1 MPDTK
6 ITALLNG
13 APWQSG
19 DILPGA
25 RGAGNVRGTIDDL
38 RLYMHSNLYPM
49 VNTFADLPVAAVVD
63 RIYIVRTTT
72 GLFGFRKLAGMWR
85 DNGTSWD
92 YLGLYGRSAVEIAF
106 TPAGTI
112 AAVDVQA
119 ALQELDGDIQGHIGT
134 GGAAH
139 AAASG
144 AVAGFMAAADK
155 TKLDGVA
162 SGATANSSDAALL
175 ARANHTGTQAIATI
189 AAAATARLF
198 GRVTAAAGPGEE
210 LTAAQAKTLLA
221 VVSTDLSDF
230 TEASQDVIGAMVAAA
245 GGTYNDAANSITL
258 PGTASFVDLGDA
270 PMTSWTPDGTSTTV
284 TAIGAGALSATGALT
299 GTAAIATTNAYTAAR
314 LVEHL
319 VTVAAT
325 TAVAGWRYAANK
337 WFMGNVA
344 NRGGF
349 KVICRFGPATGVATT
364 TNRCFVGMS
373 ANTAAATDVEPNT
386 LINMIGAGWG
396 AADANI
402 QIYRND
408 GTGVATA
415 IDLGAN
421 FPVPTADRTKVYELR
436 LSVPANSTTITYVF
450 TDIDNPAQA
459 VTGTLTTDIPAANTL
474 LSPRGQMSVGG
485 TSSVIGIALGILA
498 IQG

>member
-19 DILPGA
+19 DIIPGA

-72 GLFGFRKLAGMWR
+72 GIIGFRKLAGMWR

-92 YLGLYGRSAVEIAF
+92 YLGLYGRSAIEIAF

-210 LTAAQAKTLLA
+210 LTAAQVRTLIG
-221 VVSTDLSDF
+221 VSSGGIADADF
-230 TEASQDVIGAMVAAA
+230 INVGNVGVSHWVASGNGSGALTVFGDIGLTVT
-245 GGTYNDAANSITL
+245 G
-258 PGTASFVDLGDA
+258 
-270 PMTSWTPDGTSTTV
+270 TV
-284 TAIGAGALSATGALT
+284 TAQAAGAG
-299 GTAAIATTNAYTAAR
+299 TNAYTATKLSEA
-314 LVEHL
+314 L

-325 TAVAGWRYAANK
+325 TAVVGFRAGQTRV
-337 WFMGNVA
+337 FLGNAA

-349 KVICRFGPATGVATT
+349 KLLWRFAPATGVATA
-364 TNRCFVGMS
+364 TNRLLVGLRVGS
-373 ANTAAATDVEPNT
+373 PVPTDVEPSS
-386 LINMIGAGWG
+386 LLNMIGVGWD

-402 QIYRND
+402 QMMRND
-408 GTGVATA
+408 GVGVATK

-421 FPVPTADRTKVYELR
+421 FPVPTVDRTNVYEFR
-436 LSVPANSTTITYVF
+436 LMAAPNSTVVQYMFYEIESPTL
-450 TDIDNPAQA
+450 A
-459 VTGTLTTDIPAANTL
+459 VTGSFSTDLPAVNVMLGPSA
-474 LSPRGQMSVGG
+474 QMSVGG
-485 TSSVIGIALGILA
+485 TSSVIGMAHGHLSVQAG
-498 IQG
+498 